1 MNRQLIVSPSP
12 HIHGPESTKKLM
24 RDVVIA
30 LCPAMLV
37 ALYCFGLTA
46 LHLLVISVVACVA
59 VEFLIQ
65 KFLLKGKCTI
75 CDFSAVVTGVLLAL
89 NLPVC
94 SPWWMILIGAV
105 VAIGIAKMTFGGLG
119 QNFFNP
125 ALVGRVVLLVSFPVL
140 MTSSAFRAPE
150 SKGVIDVNSK
160 AKLELL
166 ASSPKSEVDAF
177 SGATPL
183 ALIKEELAK
192 TDANGE
198 RINTVAKVM
207 ADNPGKFSYSSILF
221 ARNGSAGELSAIAL
235 LIGFIY
241 LLVRKVV
248 KIHISLTILLTVAVF
263 SGILW
268 LANPA
273 RFTDPV
279 FNLLTGGLL
288 LGALFMATDYVTSP
302 MTAKGQI
309 IFGIGIGVI
318 TVLIRE
324 FGAYPEGVSF
334 AILIMNATVPLLN
347 RIRPNRFAEEAH
359 KK

>member
-1 MNRQLIVSPSP
+1 MKKLIVSQAP
-12 HIHGPESTKKLM
+12 HIHGKENTRRLM
-24 RDVVIA
+24 LDVIIA
-30 LCPAMLV
+30 LIPAVLV
-37 ALYCFGLTA
+37 SIYFFGLTA
-46 LHLLVISVVACVA
+46 AHLVAVSVLSCVV

-65 KFLLKGKCTI
+65 KYLLKGKSSI
-75 CDFSAVVTGVLLAL
+75 GDLSAVVTGVLLAL

-94 SPWWMILIGAV
+94 SPWWMILIGSV

-150 SKGVIDVNSK
+150 SKAALDFNSK
-160 AKLELL
+160 AKLEALV
-166 ASSPKSEVDAF
+166 ASPKSDAF

-183 ALIKEELAK
+183 ALVKEELAK
-192 TDANGE
+192 TDESGAK
-198 RINTVAKVM
+198 INTVKKIM
-207 ADNPGKFSYSSILF
+207 DENPGKFSYSSILF
-221 ARNGSAGELSAIAL
+221 ARNGSAGEISAIAL
-235 LIGFIY
+235 LLGFIY
-241 LLVRKVV
+241 LLVRRVIKPY
-248 KIHISLTILLTVAVF
+248 ISLSILLTVVVF

-268 LANPA
+268 LANPE

-288 LGALFMATDYVTSP
+288 LGAFFMATDYVTSP
-302 MTAKGQI
+302 MIAKGQI
-309 IFGIGIGVI
+309 VFGIGIGVI

-347 RIRPNRFAEEAH
+347 KFRPKRFAGEAH